1 MNQKLLQAFKTRLN
15 EMPYEKIKI
24 TDLCRDCGVN
34 RQTFYYHF
42 RNLEDL
48 AAQFIHTEAEALLK
62 LDDTPFVWEDKIGAL
77 IEYLDSNREMC
88 LSVLSSMEHRL
99 LRNIL
104 AEDTERLIRKISDS
118 TGISA
123 TPAVILNVSADEKEF
138 YIKFYSLAV
147 SGLMESY
154 LLGDFQMPPDKL
166 IECIK
171 KIIRRN
177 IVRQKY

>member
-1 MNQKLLQAFKTRLN
+1 
-15 EMPYEKIKI
+15 MPYEKIKI

-34 RQTFYYHF
+34 RRTFYYHF
-42 RNLEDL
+42 RNIEDL
-48 AAQFIHTEAEALLK
+48 AAQFIRYEAEA
-62 LDDTPFVWEDKIGAL
+62 
-77 IEYLDSNREMC
+77 
-88 LSVLSSMEHRL
+88 L

-118 TGISA
+118 TGISS
-123 TPAVILNVSADEKEF
+123 TPAAILNVTNEEKEF

-154 LLGDFQMPPDKL
+154 LPGDFKMPPDKL

-177 IVRQKY
+177 IVRQEY

>member
-15 EMPYEKIKI
+15 EMSYEKIKI

-48 AAQFIHTEAEALLK
+48 AAQFIHNEAEALLR

-104 AEDTERLIRKISDS
+104 AEDTERLIRKVSDS

-123 TPAVILNVSADEKEF
+123 TPAAILNVTNEEKEF

-154 LLGDFQMPPDKL
+154 LLGDFKMPPDKL
-166 IECIK
+166 IECIE

-177 IVRQKY
+177 IVRQEY

>member
-88 LSVLSSMEHRL
+88 LSVLSSICL
-99 LRNIL
+99 L
-104 AEDTERLIRKISDS
+104 
-118 TGISA
+118 
-123 TPAVILNVSADEKEF
+123 
-138 YIKFYSLAV
+138 
-147 SGLMESY
+147 
-154 LLGDFQMPPDKL
+154 
-166 IECIK
+166 
-171 KIIRRN
+171 
-177 IVRQKY
+177 